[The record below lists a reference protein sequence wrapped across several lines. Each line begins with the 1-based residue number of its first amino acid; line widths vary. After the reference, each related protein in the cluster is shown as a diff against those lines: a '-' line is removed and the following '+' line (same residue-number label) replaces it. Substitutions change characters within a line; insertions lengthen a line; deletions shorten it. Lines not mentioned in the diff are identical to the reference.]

1 MAVLVRFFLLASSR
15 TSAATRSDCRQRFP
29 FCFPR
34 CLVSSTIQ
42 LGSRSKDSRRAH
54 GASHPCRW
62 WWRGGFHCRVV
73 LAALGVGSRTAGA
86 YDAAQQVSCPPCE
99 SEPPLVP
106 VCNTTAFGAVT
117 EWELR
122 GWGCLLVLIG
132 LLAGLCLGCCCR
144 SAPQPPPLR
153 RHIVRFDGSRSSAS
167 NRALRPAQT
176 GY

>member
-1 MAVLVRFFLLASSR
+1 MVHHTLAVGGGVAASTAGWYWLRLVLDRV
-15 TSAATRSDCRQRFP
+15 QR
-29 FCFPR
+29 
-34 CLVSSTIQ
+34 
-42 LGSRSKDSRRAH
+42 
-54 GASHPCRW
+54 
-62 WWRGGFHCRVV
+62 
-73 LAALGVGSRTAGA
+73 GA

-106 VCNTTAFGAVT
+106 LCNTTAFGAVT

-167 NRALRPAQT
+167 NRVLRPAQT